1 MTEGNA
7 RVLVVGGS
15 DELRASIAQALRRAG
30 GYVADAAALDG
41 APASHLGIPF
51 DLLVVL
57 GDDVPTLCRAA
68 RCKDE
73 LGDLPMVA
81 VVPPDDDDGGDAAL
95 GAGADEV
102 FYGVPDADALAAFVR
117 RILRTAPTRARALAS
132 ERMDEVILD
141 VLALGAAGADPT
153 EVLSEC
159 LARATPLLGHV
170 RGSAL
175 LTLDDQAFVVAT
187 SDDASVTRQPLVL
200 ARYPEVRQAIAEND
214 VVVVDDVLAWTALGE
229 WQAELAEANVRA
241 IAVFPIVWRNAAIG
255 ALTFRSHEPMPP
267 LGDRRIAFGRII
279 AALVAQR
286 VATGTFQETLRD
298 ATRRTN
304 LAKLDR
310 ERRLRAI
317 DALKEFFEAS
327 ADGMIVVDGDGEI
340 LFVNRAAETITGWAR
355 GGLLGR
361 PLTEL
366 VPEVQRDGLGSV
378 ISEVLGGT
386 NLEPFDLDLTTTSG
400 DPICVSV
407 ATATVLAGD
416 GAAILSFRDVTAER
430 ALETE
435 LRKTKEFLEKMID
448 SAVDAIIAA
457 DVEGN
462 VILFNPGAERLFGWK
477 IEEVIGRLPVER
489 LYPEGVARQVMR
501 MLRAASYGGPGRLE
515 LTRREIQ
522 TKDGEIIPVNMTA
535 SILYEDGLE
544 VATVGI
550 LADLRERI
558 KIEQRLLQA
567 QEKLLATEKQAL
579 VAELAGATAHELNQ
593 PLQSVMGYAE
603 LLKKKMAPDD
613 PFRRSV
619 DTILSESTRMAEI
632 VKQIGRITRYET
644 KAYVGTAQI
653 LDLEKSSRVELADDE
668 KTGPREIGSPDGVV
682 EHDDD
687 LGPRIDR

>member
-1 MTEGNA
+1 MSEGNA

-15 DELRASIAQALRRAG
+15 DELRTSIAAALRKAG
-30 GYVADAAALDG
+30 GYVADAASLKA
-41 APASHLGIPF
+41 APPRHLGIPY
-51 DLLVVL
+51 DLVVLL
-57 GDDVPTLCRAA
+57 GDDVHSLCKAVRAH
-68 RCKDE
+68 D
-73 LGDLPMVA
+73 DLADTPVVA
-81 VVPPDDDDGGDAAL
+81 VVAPDADDDGDAAL
-95 GAGADEV
+95 GSGADEV
-102 FYGVPDADALAAFVR
+102 FYGVPDANALAAFVR
-117 RILRTAPTRARALAS
+117 RVLRNAPNRARQLVS
-132 ERMDEVILD
+132 ERMDEVLLD
-141 VLALGAAGADPT
+141 VLALGAAGADPL
-153 EVLSEC
+153 EIVSEC
-159 LARATPLLGHV
+159 LARATPLLGHTK
-170 RGSAL
+170 GSVL
-175 LTLDDQAFVVAT
+175 LTMDDQAFVVAA
-187 SDDASVTRQPLVL
+187 SDDATLTRQPLDL
-200 ARYPEVRQAIAEND
+200 ARYPEVKTALHENE
-214 VVVVDDVLAWTALGE
+214 VVVVDDVLGWAPLQPWLE
-229 WQAELAEANVRA
+229 PLAQSQVRA
-241 IAVFPIVWRNAAIG
+241 IAVFPISWRGHPIG
-255 ALTFRSHEPMPP
+255 ALTFRATDPMPP
-267 LGDRRIAFGRII
+267 LGDRRIAFGRLV
-279 AALVAQR
+279 AALIAQR
-286 VATGTFQETLRD
+286 VSGGTFQETLRE

-304 LAKLDR
+304 IAKLER

-317 DALKEFFEAS
+317 DALSEFFEAS

-355 GGLLGR
+355 SGLLQR
-361 PLTEL
+361 SLSEL
-366 VPEVQRDGLGSV
+366 VPEVQREGLSSV

-435 LRKTKEFLEKMID
+435 LRKTKEFLEKLID

-462 VILFNPGAERLFGWK
+462 VILFNPGAERLFGWRVD
-477 IEEVIGRLPVER
+477 EVIGRLPVER

-501 MLRAASYGGPGRLE
+501 MLRAASYGGSGRLE

-535 SILYEDGLE
+535 SILYEDGVE

-550 LADLRERI
+550 IADLRERI

-603 LLKKKMAPDD
+603 LLRKKMTPDD
-613 PFRRSV
+613 PYRRGI
-619 DTILSESTRMAEI
+619 DTILNEATRMAEI

-644 KAYVGTAQI
+644 KQYVGTAQI
-653 LDLEKSSRVELADDE
+653 LDLEKSSRVEAVDPDAEE
-668 KTGPREIGSPDGVV
+668 KTGPREIDAP
-682 EHDDD
+682 EHIHE
-687 LGPRIDR
+687 RSNDR